1 MIDPF
6 TLFATAQAAIAGA
19 KAVIQAGKD
28 VNGIVHDMMRFFDAK
43 DQIAKI
49 AAEPKSFG
57 QSDTAKAMQT
67 VIHLKELNDAENEL
81 KDMLIWSGNAP
92 LYYAMIQERN
102 DIVAKRK
109 SEEIAME
116 KAKAKRKKEIEEAVT
131 MLLLG
136 VAGAMVMILV
146 VWGTLQYIDFM
157 RSH

>member
-1 MIDPF
+1 MDPF

-19 KAVIQAGKD
+19 KAIIQAGKD
-28 VNGIVHDMMRFFDAK
+28 VNGIVHDMMKFFDAK

-67 VIHLKELNDAENEL
+67 VMHLKELNDAETEL

-102 DIVAKRK
+102 DIVSKRK
-109 SEEIAME
+109 SEQIALQK
-116 KAKAKRKKEIEEAVT
+116 KADKRKKEINEIIT
-131 MLLLG
+131 MALIALL
-136 VAGAMVMILV
+136 AALV
-146 VWGTLQYIDFM
+146 ITLASWGTLTLIEGK
-157 RSH
+157 